1 MSKDK
6 EKNGVPA
13 KQPIDLDQQMKVIEN
28 QIAELSGQY
37 KLLQS
42 MKEQGVEML
51 APSGEDNKA
60 PNPVPKV

>member
-1 MSKDK
+1 M
-6 EKNGVPA
+6 
-13 KQPIDLDQQMKVIEN
+13 IEN

-51 APSGEDNKA
+51 APSGEDNKV

>member
-1 MSKDK
+1 MSKDN

-13 KQPIDLDQQMKVIEN
+13 KQPIDLDNQMKLIEQ

-51 APSGEDNKA
+51 APAGEDNKA
-60 PNPVPKV
+60 SKPVTKT